1 MSFNFNPKIDRDFI
15 ISMYEEDYPYISEIF
30 STTLNQ
36 LIPDVDLI
44 KQHFTNGDLEKVRK
58 QVHKVKPA
66 LGFAGLRDTEAL
78 CQRFEDSCVSAS
90 STSALNN
97 QYAILTA
104 MLDESCQVIQQEI
117 ERLKV
122 YNN

>member
-15 ISMYEEDYPYISEIF
+15 ISMYEEDYPYISEMF

-36 LIPDVDLI
+36 LIPDVEMM
-44 KQHFTNGDLEKVRK
+44 KQHFKNGDLVSVRK

-66 LGFAGLRDTEAL
+66 FGFAGLRQAEAV
-78 CQRFEDSCVSAS
+78 CQEFEDSCMSAP
-90 STSALNN
+90 STASLHE
-97 QYAILTA
+97 QYAVLTSI
-104 MLDESCQVIQQEI
+104 MDESCELIQQEI

>member
-1 MSFNFNPKIDRDFI
+1 MSFNFNPKIDRDFL
-15 ISMYEEDYPYISEIF
+15 ISMYEEDYPYISEMF

-36 LIPDVDLI
+36 LIPDVEMM
-44 KQHFTNGDLEKVRK
+44 KQHFKNGDLVSVRK

-66 LGFAGLRDTEAL
+66 FGFAGLRQTEAV
-78 CQRFEDSCVSAS
+78 CQEFEDSCLSAA
-90 STSALNN
+90 STAALYE
-97 QYAILTA
+97 QYAVLTSI
-104 MLDESCQVIQQEI
+104 MDESCELIQQEI